1 MDEQDIK
8 KGDYVV
14 YQKCVCGEVNLT
26 IGKTYEVLGVKG
38 HLIMFYDDKGDKRV
52 KSINTRCFKKVE

>member
-1 MDEQDIK
+1 MDDQDIK
-8 KGDYVV
+8 KGDFVI

-52 KSINTRCFKKVE
+52 KV